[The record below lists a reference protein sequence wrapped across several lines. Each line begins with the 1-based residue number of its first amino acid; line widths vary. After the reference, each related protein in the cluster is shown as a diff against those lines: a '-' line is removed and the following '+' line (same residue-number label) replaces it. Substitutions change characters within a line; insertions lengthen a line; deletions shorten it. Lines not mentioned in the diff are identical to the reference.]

1 MKGRNLKKDATM
13 WLLIYDVIVCMCGFS
28 DGYLYDMLLLVV
40 LIILTYCRLLVPAME
55 FGSVICE
62 GVQLG
67 DIPIELQEANVFKL
81 RLKNNGMHSLPDNRL
96 AGTGT

>member
-1 MKGRNLKKDATM
+1 
-13 WLLIYDVIVCMCGFS
+13 
-28 DGYLYDMLLLVV
+28 
-40 LIILTYCRLLVPAME
+40 ME

-96 AGTGT
+96 AGTGMSIYMTFLKVTI

>member
-1 MKGRNLKKDATM
+1 MM
-13 WLLIYDVIVCMCGFS
+13 LLCVCLVSRTVTYTIC
-28 DGYLYDMLLLVV
+28 YILLVV

-96 AGTGT
+96 AGTGMSIYMTFLKVTFLYF

>member
-1 MKGRNLKKDATM
+1 MM
-13 WLLIYDVIVCMCGFS
+13 LLCVHMCGFS

-40 LIILTYCRLLVPAME
+40 LRILIYCRLLVPAME

-96 AGTGT
+96 AGTGMSIYMTFLK

>member
-1 MKGRNLKKDATM
+1 
-13 WLLIYDVIVCMCGFS
+13 
-28 DGYLYDMLLLVV
+28 
-40 LIILTYCRLLVPAME
+40 ME